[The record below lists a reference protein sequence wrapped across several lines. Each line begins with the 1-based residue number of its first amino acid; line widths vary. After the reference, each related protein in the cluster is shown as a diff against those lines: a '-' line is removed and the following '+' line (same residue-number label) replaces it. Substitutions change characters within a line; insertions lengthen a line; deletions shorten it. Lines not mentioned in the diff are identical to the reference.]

1 MSHSGPLGQNKQ
13 PERSKRWLRVNELF
27 DAAAELQEPERTQF
41 LERECAED
49 GTLLAEVESL
59 LASDAESSDFIEEPV
74 GTVPLELFS
83 ESNSEIAG
91 QQFGAYRI
99 VREIGRGGLGTVYL
113 AERADDEYRKEV
125 ALKLVRRGL
134 DTDDILRRF
143 RHERQILAQLDHP
156 NIARLIDGGTTED
169 GLPYFVMEY
178 VQGATLLEFCDAQ
191 NLDTNER
198 LRLFRKVCD
207 AVSYAHQNLVIHR
220 DLKPSNILVTEDSES
235 VRERGGTPK
244 LLDFGIAK
252 LLTPEEAAMTQTIP
266 ALRVMT
272 PEYASPEQIKGG
284 AITTSSDVYSLGV
297 LLYELLTG
305 QKPYRLTTRSV
316 EEISR
321 AITDQEPERP
331 SAVRSASFQLAESHN
346 LKSWT
351 SLKGDLDNIILMAL
365 RKEPERRYATVERF
379 SEDIRRHLKGL
390 PVSAHKDTVS
400 YRVSKLIR
408 RNRLAASAALV
419 VFLAV
424 FTGLFVSLWQAE
436 NARRQRDLAQRA
448 QISAERL
455 NLFLQKMLSFS
466 NQSIT
471 SVWPVTQHRNV
482 TVSEMLDQIGPQ
494 MDAELAGQPAARA
507 QLLRTIGSAYASQG
521 QYEEAEKSFRAAL
534 ETQTQLFGLDH
545 SETAATM
552 AELGILCF
560 RLSKLDEADRLL
572 GNAVAL
578 YRKQK
583 KAGAPDY
590 SAGRSALALDYLAGV
605 KFYLGDG
612 ATAVSL
618 MREAV
623 ETSSGADLQGSER
636 RIATFNKS
644 DMGAILVLTD
654 AWEKGEPLLREAAA
668 EYRAMRPAPPWEL
681 GSTLRFLGI
690 AALQRNQPEEA
701 GQYLL
706 ESELFLRKTLGDKNR
721 YLALT
726 LDRQADAFLRQGN
739 LPRAE
744 EKAREALAMAQA
756 FSPENELPWA
766 PALTTLG
773 DVLSGGQRLE
783 EAEDCYRQALA
794 ISEGQATKNHLVLV
808 SSKIR
813 LSQFL
818 LEQKRPAEAE
828 GFALEARDEAKQH
841 LAPDSAATKAATEN
855 LIEVHEALGKGAL
868 AEQLKVR

>member
-1 MSHSGPLGQNKQ
+1 MARNSD
-13 PERSKRWLRVNELF
+13 EYLR
-27 DAAAELQEPERTQF
+27 LQEIFLTAVDLSAKERTAY
-41 LERECAED
+41 LETECGDDA
-49 GTLLAEVESL
+49 GLRQEVEAL
-59 LASDAESSDFIEEPV
+59 VEADAITDGFTEQIESAVPSNLPPDDGEEPLV
-74 GTVPLELFS
+74 
-83 ESNSEIAG
+83 G
-91 QQFGAYRI
+91 QQFGAYRV

-134 DTDDILRRF
+134 DTEDILRRF

-156 NIARLIDGGTTED
+156 NIARLIDGGTTAD

-191 NLDTNER
+191 KLDTDER
-198 LRLFRKVCD
+198 LQLFRKVCD

-220 DLKPSNILVTEDSES
+220 DLKPSNILVTED
-235 VRERGGTPK
+235 GTPK

-252 LLTPEEAAMTQTIP
+252 LLTPEDGALTQTIP

-272 PEYASPEQIKGG
+272 PEYASPEQVKGDR
-284 AITTSSDVYSLGV
+284 ITTSSDVYSLGV
-297 LLYELLTG
+297 ILYELLTG
-305 QKPYRLTTRSV
+305 QKPYRLTSRSV

-321 AITDQEPERP
+321 AITEQEPERP
-331 SAVRSASFQLAESHN
+331 STAVLHDSRFTVHDARALR
-346 LKSWT
+346 
-351 SLKGDLDNIILMAL
+351 GDLDNVVLMAL
-365 RKEPERRYATVERF
+365 RKEPERRYASVERF
-379 SEDIRRHLKGL
+379 SEDIRRHCEGR
-390 PVSAHKDTVS
+390 PVLAHKDTVS

-419 VFLAV
+419 VFLVV

-436 NARRQRDLAQRA
+436 SARRQRDLARRA

-471 SVWPVTQHRNV
+471 SVWPVTQQRNV

-521 QYEEAEKSFRAAL
+521 QYGGAEKSLRAAL

-560 RLSKLDEADRLL
+560 RLSKLDEANRLL
-572 GNAVAL
+572 DNAVAF

-583 KAGAPDY
+583 KAGAPDH

-605 KFYLGDG
+605 KYYLGDG

-636 RIATFNKS
+636 RIVTFNKS
-644 DMGAILVLTD
+644 DMGAILVLTG

-706 ESELFLRKTLGDKNR
+706 ESEQFLRKTLGDKNR

-726 LDRQADAFLRQGN
+726 LDRQAEAFLLQGN

-756 FSPENELPWA
+756 FSPEIELPWA

-773 DVLSGGQRLE
+773 DVLSRGERLE
-783 EAEDCYRQALA
+783 EAEDCYRHALK
-794 ISEGQATKNHLVLV
+794 IHEQQPIKNY
-808 SSKIR
+808 SFIAGARIR
-813 LSQFL
+813 LSQSL
-818 LEQKRPAEAE
+818 LDQDRFFEAE
-828 GFALEARDEAKQH
+828 KVAHQAREEALQHLGELSPAAQSATAKLSEITAAAGREDSAPMPNVSGEAR
-841 LAPDSAATKAATEN
+841 
-855 LIEVHEALGKGAL
+855 
-868 AEQLKVR
+868 